1 MSISTTYVNIYIY
14 IFRTVNKTYILYS
27 RCSCCFQPIFV
38 SDFLAH
44 TDPFQVDILTV
55 GLPCVDLSS
64 LNASPAQIFG
74 RNDGPPGSTASGFAA
89 LKRYVRKRR
98 PKVVLLENS
107 DRMYAKVQQNN
118 CEPAINNLTKFASKE
133 GYLVVDS
140 ILNACQFGIPQNR
153 PRCYMVWVLETE
165 CRNSQP
171 LTPEIFNQFKCL
183 PLSLQSTC
191 WDSQSTFPV
200 SKREWEGRHGEKWRK
215 GFKDESSKL
224 GEALNG

>member
-1 MSISTTYVNIYIY
+1 MLIYIY

-44 TDPFQVDILTV
+44 TDPFKVDILTV

-153 PRCYMVWVLETE
+153 PRC
-165 CRNSQP
+165 
-171 LTPEIFNQFKCL
+171 L

-215 GFKDESSKL
+215 GFKDQSSKL